1 MITLIIL
8 ALGAVSIL
16 GLSINTDDGGINVIS
31 SDNKLNEKLWH
42 KFKHD
47 FNKSYES
54 FNETTARREIF
65 YENLRIIHR
74 HNQMKDKTFK
84 IAVNQ
89 FADMTFE
96 ELYKQNNFEED
107 DFYETTDFKDFEPP
121 NIVLFTDNNFNKTT
135 PDNFDWR
142 DKGINFPVKNQGRC
156 GSCYAFVGLEA
167 LESAFYIKTGKSFV
181 FSRQEI
187 VDCATSH
194 GTKGCDGGILDGVYS
209 YIDKTGGLSLQN
221 NYPYIENQSQCEKN
235 VKRVNFRIKEM
246 IEFER
251 EDEELLKKALY
262 NAGPIIGVIDS
273 LNDSFYRYS
282 SGIYYEE
289 GCNDETRM
297 PTHAILLIG
306 YGTENGLDFWTFKN
320 SYGNKWG
327 ESGYMRIARNRN
339 NHCKIASFNLI
350 PIIDESQE

>member
-1 MITLIIL
+1 MKN
-8 ALGAVSIL
+8 
-16 GLSINTDDGGINVIS
+16 NT
-31 SDNKLNEKLWH
+31 
-42 KFKHD
+42 
-47 FNKSYES
+47 FNMS
-54 FNETTARREIF
+54 
-65 YENLRIIHR
+65 
-74 HNQMKDKTFK
+74 
-84 IAVNQ
+84 VNQ

-107 DFYETTDFKDFEPP
+107 DFYETTDFEDFEPP
-121 NIVLFTDNNFNKTT
+121 NIVSFTDDKFNKT
-135 PDNFDWR
+135 PPESFDWR
-142 DKGINFPVKNQGRC
+142 DQGIDLPVKNQGRC

-167 LESAFYIKTGKSFV
+167 LESAFYIKTGKAFE

-187 VDCATSH
+187 INCATSH
-194 GTKGCDGGILDGVYS
+194 GTNGCEGGIIDGVYS
-209 YIDKTGGLSLQN
+209 YVEKIGGLSLQN
-221 NYPYIENQSQCEKN
+221 DYPYKEIQSKCDKN
-235 VKRVNFRIKEM
+235 VERVKFRIKEM

-251 EDEELLKKALY
+251 DDEELLKKALY
-262 NAGPIIGVIDS
+262 NTGPIIVVIDS

-289 GCNDETRM
+289 SCNDDARM

-306 YGTENGLDFWTFKN
+306 YGIENGQDFWTFKN

-350 PIIDESQE
+350 PIIDEFQEREIN